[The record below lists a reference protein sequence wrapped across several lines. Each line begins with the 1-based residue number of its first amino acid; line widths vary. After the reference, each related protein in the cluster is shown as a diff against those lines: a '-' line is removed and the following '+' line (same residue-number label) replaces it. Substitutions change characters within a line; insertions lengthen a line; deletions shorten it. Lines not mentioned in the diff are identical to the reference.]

1 MGLFNKSKTNAA
13 IDHVG
18 ALLDE
23 TFEAGSFHFDGD
35 SAWVGRL
42 NSTAVFVK
50 VWAENEIVS
59 TVHISARV
67 IQDVKIT
74 PELCFALLTE
84 NRFRVGRWEVDMDD
98 DGSGKGVVMLGVDLI
113 NWEGSLDAVE
123 LEHTIALIAESA
135 DEIDD
140 ELVSR
145 FGGSTFFTE

>member
-1 MGLFNKSKTNAA
+1 MGLFNKSKSNAA

-35 SAWVGRL
+35 SAWIGRL
-42 NSTAVFVK
+42 NSTAVVVK
-50 VWAENEIVS
+50 VWAENEIAS

-74 PELCFALLTE
+74 PELCYALLTE
-84 NRFRVGRWEVDMDD
+84 NRFRVGRWEVEMDD

-123 LEHTIALIAESA
+123 LNQTINLVAESA
-135 DEIDD
+135 DEIDE
-140 ELVSR
+140 ELVAR
-145 FGGSTFFTE
+145 FGGTTTFSN